1 MNRPV
6 AHPGARQSGVSL
18 VIVLILLLVMTILG
32 LAVMRGTL
40 LEERMSANMYDRSL
54 AFQQAESALRE
65 AEAAV
70 RASVLA
76 DGKGWVVGVRC
87 GDDAAHPGTITAS
100 LCSVP
105 ANVYTAGTTCTA
117 AATKGTDCWFNANDR
132 LGTANAA
139 LGITDT
145 SAGAPQYYIQYM
157 GLRDSADDL
166 GLGASAG
173 SIQYGGGGGGVIQ
186 EAMYRVFARSHA
198 PAGNA
203 DRSVVVLQG
212 NVVAR

>member
-76 DGKGWVVGVRC
+76 NGKGWVVGVRC
-87 GDDAAHPGTITAS
+87 GEDPE
-100 LCSVP
+100 V
-105 ANVYTAGTTCTA
+105 
-117 AATKGTDCWFNANDR
+117 
-132 LGTANAA
+132 AA
-139 LGITDT
+139 LTEATRLESLARQIDETEKEVD
-145 SAGAPQYYIQYM
+145 A
-157 GLRDSADDL
+157 RDSA
-166 GLGASAG
+166 AG
-173 SIQYGGGGGGVIQ
+173 GP
-186 EAMYRVFARSHA
+186 R
-198 PAGNA
+198 
-203 DRSVVVLQG
+203 
-212 NVVAR
+212 

>member
-1 MNRPV
+1 RAHGQPRRQPAEPDPMNRPV

-76 DGKGWVVGVRC
+76 NGKGWVVGVRC
-87 GDDAAHPGTITAS
+87 GEDPANPGTIVDANCTVPSTAYS
-100 LCSVP
+100 GGATCSD
-105 ANVYTAGTTCTA
+105 
-117 AATKGTDCWFNANDR
+117 ATKGVN
-132 LGTANAA
+132 
-139 LGITDT
+139 
-145 SAGAPQYYIQYM
+145 
-157 GLRDSADDL
+157 
-166 GLGASAG
+166 
-173 SIQYGGGGGGVIQ
+173 
-186 EAMYRVFARSHA
+186 
-198 PAGNA
+198 
-203 DRSVVVLQG
+203 
-212 NVVAR
+212 

>member
-76 DGKGWVVGVRC
+76 NGKGWVVGVRC
-87 GDDAAHPGTITAS
+87 GEDAANPGTITAN

-105 ANVYTAGTTCTA
+105 ANIYTGGTTCSGTP
-117 AATKGTDCWFNANDR
+117 TKGTDCWFNADDR
-132 LGTANAA
+132 LGTTNN
-139 LGITDT
+139 

-173 SIQYGGGGGGVIQ
+173 GSQYGGGGGGVIQ
-186 EAMYRVFARSHA
+186 EAMFRVFARSHA
-198 PAGNA
+198 PASNA

>member
-1 MNRPV
+1 MNSPV

-18 VIVLILLLVMTILG
+18 VIVLILLLVMSILG

-76 DGKGWVVGVRC
+76 NGKGWVVGVRC
-87 GDDAAHPGTITAS
+87 GEDVTNPGTITAS

-117 AATKGTDCWFNANDR
+117 ASTKGTDCWFNAVDR
-132 LGTANAA
+132 LGADNN
-139 LGITDT
+139 

-173 SIQYGGGGGGVIQ
+173 STQYGGGGGGVIQ

>member
-6 AHPGARQSGVSL
+6 AHPGGRQSGVSL
-18 VIVLILLLVMTILG
+18 VIVLILLLVMTVLG

-70 RASVLA
+70 RTAVLA
-76 DGKGWVVGVRC
+76 NGKGWVIGVRC
-87 GDDAAHPGTITAS
+87 GADPANPGTITDS

-105 ANVYTAGTTCTA
+105 ANAYTGGTTCTG
-117 AATKGTDCWFNANDR
+117 ATKGADCWFNAADR
-132 LGTANAA
+132 LGADNN
-139 LGITDT
+139 

-157 GLRDSADDL
+157 GLRDSADEL
-166 GLGASAG
+166 NLGASAG
-173 SIQYGGGGGGVIQ
+173 GMQYGGGGGGVIQ
-186 EAMYRVFARSHA
+186 ESMYRVFARSHS
-198 PAGNA
+198 PANGS
-203 DRSVVVLQG
+203 DRSVVLLQG